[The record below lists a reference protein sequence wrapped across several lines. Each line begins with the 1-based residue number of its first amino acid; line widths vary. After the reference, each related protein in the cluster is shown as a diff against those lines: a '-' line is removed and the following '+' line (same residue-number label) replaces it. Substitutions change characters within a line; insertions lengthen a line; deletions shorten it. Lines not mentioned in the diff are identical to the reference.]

1 MGKQPPPSV
10 WLLLPPPLQQ
20 LCVSTAVAD
29 LPVPDYPLGED
40 GEDDDYRAG
49 ALSSLSIYA
58 FDLVQG

>member
-1 MGKQPPPSV
+1 M
-10 WLLLPPPLQQ
+10 WLRSLPPPLQR

-29 LPVPDYPLGED
+29 LPVPDYPLDED
-40 GEDDDYRAG
+40 GEDDDSQAG